1 MKTFIIAALT
11 ADGFIAQD
19 ADHLSTKWTSHADKV
34 FFMEKTK
41 AAGTILCGRTTY
53 ETFKRALPGRRT
65 LVYTNHPETIT
76 AEGVEPIQGSP
87 QEVYDRLKAEGV
99 KELAIC
105 GGAQVYSQFL
115 AAGLVDDIFITVHAS
130 LFGTG
135 VTMFN
140 QPIERSLK
148 LVRAE
153 QIGDDTVMLH
163 YSVA

>member
-1 MKTFIIAALT
+1 MNTFIIAALT

-19 ADHLSTKWTSHADKV
+19 NKQLSTHWTSHADKL
-34 FFMEKTK
+34 FFMKKTK

-53 ETFKRALPGRRT
+53 DTFKRALPGRRT

-76 AEGVEPIQGSP
+76 AEGVEAVQGTP
-87 QEVYDRLKAEGV
+87 QEVHGRLKAEGV

-105 GGAQVYSQFL
+105 GGAQIYSQFL
-115 AAGLVDDIFITVHAS
+115 AAGLVDEIFVTVHAS

-135 VTMFN
+135 ITMFN
-140 QPIERSLK
+140 RPIERSLK
-148 LVRAE
+148 LLHAE

>member
-11 ADGFIAQD
+11 ADGFIGQD

-34 FFMEKTK
+34 FFTEKTK
-41 AAGTILCGRTTY
+41 EAGTILCGRTTY

-76 AEGVEPIQGSP
+76 AEGVEPVQGTP
-87 QEVYDRLKAEGV
+87 QEVYERLKGEGV
-99 KELAIC
+99 ETLAIC

-115 AAGLVDDIFITVHAS
+115 AAGLVDEIFVTVHAS

-135 VTMFN
+135 VTMLN
-140 QPIERSLK
+140 QPIARSLK
-148 LVRAE
+148 LLRAE
-153 QIGDDTVMLH
+153 QIGDDTIMLH